1 MSKRKHAWKWNQR
14 FDRAIK
20 HKNYKNS
27 MFYKPPTKALKKHY
41 VYKIC
46 ACNYVS
52 AMFRIAK
59 WCDLTLESLGRLFL
73 FCRECALSSCGF
85 WSIAQYEP

>member
-27 MFYKPPTKALKKHY
+27 MFYKPPYISFKK
-41 VYKIC
+41 
-46 ACNYVS
+46 
-52 AMFRIAK
+52 
-59 WCDLTLESLGRLFL
+59 TLCLQNLCLQLR
-73 FCRECALSSCGF
+73 
-85 WSIAQYEP
+85 